1 MRIYLYHF
9 NNFVLARQSRG
20 LDIII
25 LDVPAVPVDVG
36 DRDDRCQDDQ
46 EQREEETESEEEDVV
61 RNVFWSGPR
70 WGATHSILL

>member
-36 DRDDRCQDDQ
+36 DCDGGCQDDH
-46 EQREEETESEEEDVV
+46 EKREEEAKSEEEDIV
-61 RNVFWSGPR
+61 RNVFWPR
-70 WGATHSILL
+70 P

>member
-1 MRIYLYHF
+1 M
-9 NNFVLARQSRG
+9 ARQSRG
-20 LDIII
+20 LDIIV

-36 DRDDRCQDDQ
+36 DCDDGTQDDQ